1 MTSNEKLIREA
12 ESFLGGAGRATLLGR
27 LLAALK
33 KEEEKHEDA

>member
-12 ESFLGGAGRATLLGR
+12 EQFLAGAGRATLLGR

-33 KEEEKHEDA
+33 KEEKRE